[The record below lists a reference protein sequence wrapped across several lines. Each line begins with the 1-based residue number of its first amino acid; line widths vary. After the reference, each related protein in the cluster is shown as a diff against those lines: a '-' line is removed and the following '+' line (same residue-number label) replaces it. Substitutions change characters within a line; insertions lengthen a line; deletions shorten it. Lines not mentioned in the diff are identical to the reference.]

1 MKITQEADYALRIIQ
16 YLSETEENHIGAPVI
31 ADTQQVPLRFALK
44 ILRKLNTAG
53 ITKSYRGVSG
63 GYSLSKHPSEISYK
77 QVIEAVDGDI
87 YINKCLKD
95 NDNCT
100 RKQAETCI
108 IHKKL
113 TKIQLVIDKE
123 LSNLNFGS

>member
-1 MKITQEADYALRIIQ
+1 MKITQEADYALRIIE

-44 ILRKLNTAG
+44 ILRKLNAAG

-63 GYSLSKHPSEISYK
+63 GYSLLKPPSQISYK

-87 YINKCLKD
+87 YINKCLRNK
-95 NDNCT
+95 DNCT
-100 RKQAETCI
+100 RKQAETCR

-113 TKIQLVIDKE
+113 LKIQYIIDQH
-123 LSNLNFGS
+123 LSDLNFGD